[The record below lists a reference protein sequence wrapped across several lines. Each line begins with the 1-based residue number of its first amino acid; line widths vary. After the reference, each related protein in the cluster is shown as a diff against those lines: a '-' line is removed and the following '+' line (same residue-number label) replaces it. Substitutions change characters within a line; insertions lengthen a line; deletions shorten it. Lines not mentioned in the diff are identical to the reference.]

1 MNKYLVTVIV
11 PIIETEY
18 EVYIPNNKKIG
29 TIKTLLLESLNE
41 LVNNT
46 FAKGTGEVRMID
58 QDTGIELENN
68 MYVKDSVLKNGSRII
83 IM

>member
-1 MNKYLVTVIV
+1 MNKYLVTIVV
-11 PIIETEY
+11 PIIEIEY

-29 TIKTLLLESLNE
+29 TLKALILSSLNE

-46 FAKGTGEVRMID
+46 FNKKTNEVRMID
-58 QDTGIELENN
+58 RDTGIELENN
-68 MYVKDSVLKNGSRII
+68 MYVKDSVLKNGSKII